1 MKSFSYVPLTTPC
14 GLQKNAKKKGQ
25 EQLILGTIQINE
37 GKLLIIEKK
46 MFLFFPIIMC
56 VCIFSSITAVEEPKD
71 HFDCECIKWDQ
82 CSWFNDAFKRAL
94 EISKG
99 IYQGVLSTGMVQPN
113 LWYKS
118 L

>member
-1 MKSFSYVPLTTPC
+1 MLT
-14 GLQKNAKKKGQ
+14 
-25 EQLILGTIQINE
+25 
-37 GKLLIIEKK
+37 
-46 MFLFFPIIMC
+46 FL
-56 VCIFSSITAVEEPKD
+56 IFSLFVLGINSKDIIHSQEES
-71 HFDCECIKWDQ
+71 DCECIKWDQ